1 MLRTFFAATALFA
14 TTAWAQELTPVT
26 LSEINALYTTVNRG
40 RVSVHDPSIV
50 HTTGDNYYLVG
61 TMRGF
66 ARSTDHMQNWSGLN
80 GDAIF
85 GKVNEQ
91 GAVVKCNFAEAF
103 ATNQTKT
110 VRALVNNVVT
120 EVPFGNFDA
129 AEWAHADQA
138 DWNLAGNMWAPD
150 LIYNPTMQKWCM
162 YQSINGDYWHSVIVL
177 LTADDIMGPYV
188 YQGPVHYSGFRNTT
202 TPELNWKRTDLE
214 VAIGTQSQLP
224 DRYNR
229 GDNWPQYWT
238 NDIDPC
244 VFFDEDGQLWMVY
257 GSWFGGIFIIKL
269 DKETGLRDYT
279 VTYPIENDNSGR
291 ALSDPYFGKRIAGG
305 YWSSGEGAYIKH
317 IGQYYYL
324 FISYGGF
331 APDGGY
337 EMRTFRSA
345 TPDGVYLDATNHDAC
360 YHDRGW
366 NNYGPN
372 ANTNGG
378 MKLLGAYK
386 GWGFQTVGECAQGHN
401 SVTVDDQ
408 GRAFVIY
415 HTKFNDGMPDRGFH
429 SVRVHQLFLNED
441 GWLCAAPFE
450 YDGETDTDASLAT
463 GCRYSQDE
471 IPGTYDVLI
480 HKYKMDHANFE
491 EVTPIQLTLNDNG
504 SVSGALSGSWTM
516 TDGTARITLRV
527 GGVSYK
533 GVVVQQQVDGYKLKA
548 VGITATAS
556 SGVSLWAYK
565 MEPQSAIAS
574 AYKNYTMPVKNN
586 QSVSKNL
593 PLAREESY
601 GATIEWESSH
611 PDIISAD
618 GRYNPGEEAVKV
630 QLTCRIQAG
639 SYAYVQNFNVT
650 AAKAADVPET
660 TLQDIVAYYDFEG
673 KSPKNLYNTQQA
685 AVFTKQGQG
694 IAAVQVDEP
703 NRYGQVVRNAASD
716 VKKNSYTRCV
726 NPLKDAESLDGFTIG
741 VWVFREDAAD
751 LTGTLWGLTDNVA
764 YMTSVSK
771 RLFLTANGSLHFEDG
786 TNSFDINQLNASGS
800 NPTNYIPAGQ
810 WTFVVVTVSATD
822 GVTLYV
828 DGTRKAHKSFT
839 STAGTASTA
848 AAAAKLFDYTH
859 VTSMASAAGYFQL
872 GHGDAANGS
881 AAARFDDLFIYD
893 RALAQNEVK
902 GLNSLVNRVYDFS
915 PEAVGIEEVKN
926 ERVKSEEWDG
936 TVYDLSGR
944 IVHRT
949 SSHGTL
955 PRGLYIINGRKVL
968 VK

>member
-150 LIYNPTMQKWCM
+150 LIYNSTMQKWCM

-214 VAIGTQSQLP
+214 VAIGTQNQLP

-229 GDNWPQYWT
+229 GNNWPQYWT

-345 TPDGVYLDATNHDAC
+345 TPDGVYLDATNHELML
-360 YHDRGW
+360 
-366 NNYGPN
+366 
-372 ANTNGG
+372 ANERAEESSR
-378 MKLLGAYK
+378 MK
-386 GWGFQTVGECAQGHN
+386 
-401 SVTVDDQ
+401 
-408 GRAFVIY
+408 
-415 HTKFNDGMPDRGFH
+415 TKFIQQISHEVRTPLNVLSGFSQVLATPDIEIDNVELKDISKKIVENSERITKLVDKMLDL
-429 SVRVHQLFLNED
+429 SMINSNADIE
-441 GWLCAAPFE
+441 C
-450 YDGETDTDASLAT
+450 TDTVSPASVAQKAVAESGIEKAAHLDFELQIADEVKDIHIKTHQKSAVKALTLLLDNAIKFTHPLAFRGRTKKNAKEHVTLTISSTQHEVIFTLEDTGIGIPAEQAKNIFTEFVQLDEYSDGTGIGLSIARSLARHMKGDIILDT
-463 GCRYSQDE
+463 SYTE
-471 IPGTYDVLI
+471 
-480 HKYKMDHANFE
+480 
-491 EVTPIQLTLNDNG
+491 
-504 SVSGALSGSWTM
+504 GARFVMS
-516 TDGTARITLRV
+516 
-527 GGVSYK
+527 
-533 GVVVQQQVDGYKLKA
+533 
-548 VGITATAS
+548 
-556 SGVSLWAYK
+556 
-565 MEPQSAIAS
+565 
-574 AYKNYTMPVKNN
+574 
-586 QSVSKNL
+586 L
-593 PLAREESY
+593 PLE
-601 GATIEWESSH
+601 
-611 PDIISAD
+611 
-618 GRYNPGEEAVKV
+618 
-630 QLTCRIQAG
+630 Q
-639 SYAYVQNFNVT
+639 
-650 AAKAADVPET
+650 
-660 TLQDIVAYYDFEG
+660 
-673 KSPKNLYNTQQA
+673 
-685 AVFTKQGQG
+685 
-694 IAAVQVDEP
+694 
-703 NRYGQVVRNAASD
+703 
-716 VKKNSYTRCV
+716 
-726 NPLKDAESLDGFTIG
+726 
-741 VWVFREDAAD
+741 
-751 LTGTLWGLTDNVA
+751 
-764 YMTSVSK
+764 
-771 RLFLTANGSLHFEDG
+771 
-786 TNSFDINQLNASGS
+786 
-800 NPTNYIPAGQ
+800 
-810 WTFVVVTVSATD
+810 
-822 GVTLYV
+822 
-828 DGTRKAHKSFT
+828 
-839 STAGTASTA
+839 
-848 AAAAKLFDYTH
+848 
-859 VTSMASAAGYFQL
+859 
-872 GHGDAANGS
+872 
-881 AAARFDDLFIYD
+881 
-893 RALAQNEVK
+893 
-902 GLNSLVNRVYDFS
+902 
-915 PEAVGIEEVKN
+915 
-926 ERVKSEEWDG
+926 
-936 TVYDLSGR
+936 
-944 IVHRT
+944 
-949 SSHGTL
+949 
-955 PRGLYIINGRKVL
+955 
-968 VK
+968 